1 MISGVVNL
9 GGVRLL
15 CVGIAVAGAG
25 VGGREVSEVLLVVL
39 GAIISLRFRD
49 PFPLLP
55 AGAGAGAIIICMYSS
70 KMSFVVCWTRC

>member
-1 MISGVVNL
+1 AIISGVVNL

-25 VGGREVSEVLLVVL
+25 VGGWEVLEVLLLVL
-39 GAIISLRFRD
+39 GAIIFLIFHD

-55 AGAGAGAIIICMYSS
+55 AGAGAGAIIICIYS
-70 KMSFVVCWTRC
+70 